1 MIACPFFILVE
12 SDWKITELSR
22 NLKDE
27 KQEKKQLSN
36 RLVVMEEELTDAKM
50 EKDTIDKVSQNL
62 TSHFINC
69 GSNSSQGGLWT

>member
-50 EKDTIDKVSQNL
+50 EKDTIDKVSHNL
-62 TSHFINC
+62 TSHLINC
-69 GSNSSQGGLWT
+69 GSNSS